1 MYKELSESIK
11 KYSPSGP
18 ELENI
23 RNRFLAHSFIHS
35 GDNLYGEMYEAWVYE
50 FLKSWALVCDDVSF
64 FVNKVGVVPQGV
76 LVDGLDYDKN
86 GQILFYEGGL
96 KVAEFDGLFIFKNRI
111 VFVES
116 SISELRSY
124 YRRLEDRL
132 VKKRLLLSKFFNTA
146 EVYSLVVTRPKK
158 RSLVYR
164 SLPHLVLY
172 KLKDPDFSNMKVSRV
187 SEESVLCNSPKLVDL
202 DSISSLFSSS
212 F

>member
-1 MYKELSESIK
+1 MYKELNDSIK

-23 RNRFLAHSFIHS
+23 RNRFLAHSFIHC

-64 FVNKVGVVPQGV
+64 FVRKVGTPQGD
-76 LVDGLDYDKN
+76 LVNGLTYDKN
-86 GQILFYEGGL
+86 GQIIFYDNGL
-96 KVAEFDGLFIFKNRI
+96 KVAEFDGLFIFKKRI

-116 SISELRSY
+116 SVSELRSY

-132 VKKRLLLSKFFNTA
+132 VKKRLLLSKFFNTD

-164 SLPHLVLY
+164 SLPNLVLY